1 MMAKRSG
8 NLKKEDIE
16 EEMVLIDG
24 SITDYITPSGK
35 VYKLYYNGLYM
46 EKKSQANSHNG
57 YVYIGITMSNGKNK
71 SHRVHRL
78 VAKAFIPNP
87 NNLPFVNHKDSNRL
101 NCVVENLEWCNRS
114 YNIKY
119 SYDNNNRRAMM
130 NWRKGASNANAKPII
145 QLSKE
150 SKFIKRFGCIMDAER
165 ETGILNSNIVSCLKG
180 HQKTAGGY
188 KWEYVI

>member
-1 MMAKRSG
+1 MRFV
-8 NLKKEDIE
+8 NQ
-16 EEMVLIDG
+16 
-24 SITDYITPSGK
+24 
-35 VYKLYYNGLYM
+35 LYYLP
-46 EKKSQANSHNG
+46 SVCRA
-57 YVYIGITMSNGKNK
+57 ISNAAT
-71 SHRVHRL
+71 S
-78 VAKAFIPNP
+78 P
-87 NNLPFVNHKDSNRL
+87 KDYGH
-101 NCVVENLEWCNRS
+101 CIVENLEWCNRS

-165 ETGILNSNIVSCLKG
+165 ETGILNSSIVSCLKG

>member
-1 MMAKRSG
+1 MVALFTNNKR
-8 NLKKEDIE
+8 
-16 EEMVLIDG
+16 
-24 SITDYITPSGK
+24 
-35 VYKLYYNGLYM
+35 
-46 EKKSQANSHNG
+46 
-57 YVYIGITMSNGKNK
+57 KNMLL
-71 SHRVHRL
+71 HRA
-78 VAKAFIPNP
+78 VAMAFIPNP

-114 YNIKY
+114 YNTKY

-165 ETGILNSNIVSCLKG
+165 ETGILNSSIVSCLKG

>member
-1 MMAKRSG
+1 M
-8 NLKKEDIE
+8 IE
-16 EEMVLIDG
+16 TKYIPG
-24 SITDYITPSGK
+24 TDYL
-35 VYKLYYNGLYM
+35 VYSDGRIWSNKTHRFM
-46 EKKSQANSHNG
+46 KQC
-57 YVYIGITMSNGKNK
+57 SNGRYMKVALCIK
-71 SHRVHRL
+71 GKLKQFLVHRL
-78 VAKAFIPNP
+78 VAKAFVPNP
-87 NNLPFVNHKDSNRL
+87 NNLPFVSHKDSNRL

-165 ETGILNSNIVSCLKG
+165 ETGILNSSIVSCLKG

>member
-1 MMAKRSG
+1 MTE
-8 NLKKEDIE
+8 KEIWK
-16 EEMVLIDG
+16 
-24 SITDYITPSGK
+24 SIPGWE
-35 VYKLYYNGLYM
+35 GLYVVSNLARVKRLPYTKGKGKHVYS
-46 EKKSQANSHNG
+46 ETILKPYKNNSG
-57 YVYIGITMSNGKNK
+57 YYMVALFTNNKRKNMLL
-71 SHRVHRL
+71 HRA
-78 VAKAFIPNP
+78 VAMAFIPNP

-101 NCVVENLEWCNRS
+101 NCIVENLEWCNRS
-114 YNIKY
+114 YNTKY

-165 ETGILNSNIVSCLKG
+165 ETGILNSSIVSCLKG

>member
-87 NNLPFVNHKDSNRL
+87 KNYEIVGHKNNIKHDNR
-101 NCVVENLEWCNRS
+101 VENLYWTTTQENTQ
-114 YNIKY
+114 KAF
-119 SYDNNNRRAMM
+119 DDGLA
-130 NWRKGASNANAKPII
+130 KNAKGYDDSQSHPII
-145 QLSKE
+145 AISKDGNE
-150 SKFIKRFGCIMDAER
+150 ACFGSAGECSKCLGVSVSTIMR
-165 ETGILNSNIVSCLKG
+165 QCKG
-180 HQKTAGGY
+180 KTKTKPRCGY
-188 KWEYVI
+188 TFKFQN